1 MQFSIVYLFFAT
13 FFAASLA
20 AVLSK
25 DDLGSTIWA
34 AIEAATTCAAC
45 DVGDFK
51 PLHLALGKQKYIAAA
66 GFMWLYLSEDVPQ
79 SLAPCDSHVL
89 LTILKVHHAGRSSTP
104 KGNCRARRHCFC
116 RHSDRDLQPLWRK
129 F

>member
-1 MQFSIVYLFFAT
+1 MQFSIVYLVFAT
-13 FFAASLA
+13 FVTASLA

-51 PLHLALGKQKYIAAA
+51 SLALAI
-66 GFMWLYLSEDVPQ
+66 EE
-79 SLAPCDSHVL
+79 H
-89 LTILKVHHAGRSSTP
+89 
-104 KGNCRARRHCFC
+104 N
-116 RHSDRDLQPLWRK
+116 
-129 F
+129 